1 MQEHLTTREDNLRAL
16 RSILREV
23 SKVLRADL
31 DLLAFVRGLLKQSE
45 PLLADGEVKEHV
57 FRCIT
62 DLVCVCLFLAVSL
75 YARLERKD
83 ISQVGIFVLED
94 FVGELSDHFDF
105 FFLFPNI
112 TG

>member
-1 MQEHLTTREDNLRAL
+1 MNREDNLRAL

-45 PLLADGEVKEHV
+45 PLSPDTEIKEHV

-62 DLVCVCLFLAVSL
+62 DLICVCVFLAVSL
-75 YARLERKD
+75 YARTERKD
-83 ISQVGIFVLED
+83 ITQVNAVYIEVQ
-94 FVGELSDHFDF
+94 HW
-105 FFLFPNI
+105 
-112 TG
+112 